1 MTFSQFQSK
10 QFPEKSVFDRR
21 QFDFTTN
28 LVKWIALRF
37 AFILYKVGLSANT
50 LDVFAILL
58 SVVGFLLLTTAV
70 NGEVVLPLLGIL
82 PIYFLIFVD
91 FADGPIA
98 KATGSCSLLGHLL
111 DDLGCNLARLML
123 ILLFGIYTESLYWV
137 ILSVFAGGVLIPFV
151 PAAAKEL
158 SSDGKLG
165 ILIRAYCHKFS
176 FLSVRFMLALLPLL
190 IGIAIFL
197 GWNLRIISFGITL
210 FYLSSAI
217 LWLILSI
224 VLKANLQEKGN
235 L

>member
-1 MTFSQFQSK
+1 MNFTEFVAK

-37 AFILYKVGLSANT
+37 AFILYKLGISANA
-50 LDVFAILL
+50 LDVFAILF
-58 SVVGFLLLTTAV
+58 SIAGFLLLTTALK
-70 NGEVVLPLLGIL
+70 GEILLPLLGIL

-123 ILLFGIYTESLYWV
+123 ILLFGIYTGNLYWIV
-137 ILSVFAGGVLIPFV
+137 LSVFAGGVLILFV
-151 PAAAKEL
+151 PLAAKEL
-158 SSDGKLG
+158 PSNGKFG
-165 ILIRAYCHKFS
+165 ILIRTYFHKFS
-176 FLSVRFMLALLPLL
+176 FLSVRFMLVLLPLL
-190 IGIAIFL
+190 IGTAIFL
-197 GWNLRIISFGITL
+197 GWNLRIISFGFTL

-217 LWLILSI
+217 LWLILSV
-224 VLKANLQEKGN
+224 VLKANFQKKGN